1 MSSITDLD
9 RGRMEELAELPH
21 RDAETL
27 SAGALVNRLVVTSGL
42 LLHQLESLL
51 RAGGLTAGS
60 YNVLLVID
68 LRTGAAVD
76 LSVWR
81 MIPAVLGAGALLY
94 ALVWE
99 TQ

>member
-1 MSSITDLD
+1 MFGNLVYILCAATSTLCAILLI
-9 RGRMEELAELPH
+9 RGYRQSRA
-21 RDAETL
+21 R
-27 SAGALVNRLVVTSGL
+27 L
-42 LLHQLESLL
+42 LLWS
-51 RAGGLTAGS
+51 AACFIGLALN
-60 YNVLLVID
+60 NVLLVID

-99 TQ
+99 TQG

>member
-1 MSSITDLD
+1 MFGNLVYILCAATSTLCAILLI
-9 RGRMEELAELPH
+9 RGYRQSKA
-21 RDAETL
+21 R
-27 SAGALVNRLVVTSGL
+27 L
-42 LLHQLESLL
+42 LLWS
-51 RAGGLTAGS
+51 AACFIGLALN
-60 YNVLLVID
+60 NVLLVID
-68 LRTGAAVD
+68 LGTGPAVD

>member
-1 MSSITDLD
+1 MFGNLVYILCAATSTLCAILLI
-9 RGRMEELAELPH
+9 RGYRRSRA
-21 RDAETL
+21 R
-27 SAGALVNRLVVTSGL
+27 L
-42 LLHQLESLL
+42 LLWS
-51 RAGGLTAGS
+51 AACFIGLALN
-60 YNVLLVID
+60 NVLLVID
-68 LRTGAAVD
+68 LRTGTAVD